1 MGGGIEQDSGDELY
15 GGQDKQGGEVCFDLI
30 GGLGTSVSRLEVG
43 KTAIVKEDEAE
54 HPGKGIN
61 HQPVVPSHYTYIWR
75 IVKANISTR
84 SLVGLLVN
92 DIFFRKE
99 VSQKLWKAGLYFR
112 TCTVSSETLYGTMAD
127 LSVYVVVLEV
137 SYV

>member
-54 HPGKGIN
+54 HPGKGIRDPLEN
-61 HQPVVPSHYTYIWR
+61 WENPT
-75 IVKANISTR
+75 ISR
-84 SLVGLLVN
+84 SFLL
-92 DIFFRKE
+92 I
-99 VSQKLWKAGLYFR
+99 
-112 TCTVSSETLYGTMAD
+112 TLTFGG
-127 LSVYVVVLEV
+127 
-137 SYV
+137 